1 MGGGGA
7 CTSGGL
13 VRFGDAR
20 AGGDVAFRSAAGC
33 CSDTS
38 PAEGSSGSASPSSLS
53 MTFIAASPCC
63 PLFAA
68 PSSTGTGPAKTG
80 ATLTNG
86 ELTTSAPALAFPSP
100 CCWPGPTSGS
110 SMPSGVIGVAGD
122 ANDPPVTAASLF
134 SRSCLRFR
142 QSPSVVRFAFG
153 ASVPTPAAVV
163 ADWGS
168 VEDVGGGVGRTSDDV
183 AENDGEGG
191 RSVMMEGGRGAFAV
205 AGDDGPSCVVT
216 EAESSKA
223 ADSCCMSAAGTA
235 ASLITANSSFSFSS
249 AARSGDRDVR
259 SGGASGGTSTT
270 GRSVAG
276 SSCGGADGAR
286 ASGWIG
292 TDTARGVG
300 ERGGKASSRGSSAHH
315 AGQPEPESCV
325 SSFGVIARSV
335 STCIVS

>member
-1 MGGGGA
+1 MGGGCGCA
-7 CTSGGL
+7 SGGL
-13 VRFGDAR
+13 VRFGDAG

-38 PAEGSSGSASPSSLS
+38 PTDGSSGSASPSSLS

-63 PLFAA
+63 PLCA
-68 PSSTGTGPAKTG
+68 PLSSTDTGPGKTG

-153 ASVPTPAAVV
+153 ASAPTPAAAV

-168 VEDVGGGVGRTSDDV
+168 DEDVGGGVGRTSDDV
-183 AENDGEGG
+183 VENEGEGG

-235 ASLITANSSFSFSS
+235 ASLITANSSFSLSS
-249 AARSGDRDVR
+249 GSR
-259 SGGASGGTSTT
+259 SGGAAGGTSTST
-270 GRSVAG
+270 TRRSVAG
-276 SSCGGADGAR
+276 SDSTGADGAR

-292 TDTARGVG
+292 TDTARGIG
-300 ERGGKASSRGSSAHH
+300 ESGGEASSRGLSAHH
-315 AGQPEPESCV
+315 AGQPEPCV
-325 SSFGVIARSV
+325 SSFGVTARSA